1 MIQEV
6 VGCVQ
11 IVDSFKAIFSDQL
24 VRRMNV
30 RTESSTSWSKRCVI
44 LGKFRITHDNRA
56 MSPVPYHAHI
66 QTVFFLRTTLSSYI
80 NAWSSSLSAPYVI
93 CSDPSEISVSLSSLV
108 EPCQL
113 VGSSRGTLASVLD
126 IRHPCIHS
134 ENMRYVRLESLKGNN
149 PCIPFQAAGLRRNT
163 DFIER
168 MAAFYLGVM
177 IFRVLPFS
185 FPMPV

>member
-1 MIQEV
+1 M
-6 VGCVQ
+6 
-11 IVDSFKAIFSDQL
+11 DSFKAIFSDQL

-44 LGKFRITHDNRA
+44 LGNSELPMIIAPCLQFRNMLIFRP
-56 MSPVPYHAHI
+56 S
-66 QTVFFLRTTLSSYI
+66 FFLRTTLSSYI
-80 NAWSSSLSAPYVI
+80 KAWSSSLSAPYVI

-149 PCIPFQAAGLRRNT
+149 PCIPF
-163 DFIER
+163 
-168 MAAFYLGVM
+168 
-177 IFRVLPFS
+177 
-185 FPMPV
+185 